1 MVEKI
6 TQDELDNL
14 EKIYFRLNFNGH
26 YLGTVVLDVST
37 FSDLDKIKVLN
48 KISELENENILEEI

>member
-26 YLGTVVLDVST
+26 YLVTVVLDVST